1 MLADLFSPQNQ
12 QLNQKYPAQA
22 LDKIFHR
29 AHWAVLRSRSFSPVP
44 ELWVPV
50 LRALCEGRESAMPAQ
65 PDFRSPPRECHFR
78 NSRPQA
84 NLPAFTQGCN
94 RSSAPKRDNPGKAF
108 CFVLLPA
115 RTTAGTKARNTV

>member
-44 ELWVPV
+44 ELWVP
-50 LRALCEGRESAMPAQ
+50 RP
-65 PDFRSPPRECHFR
+65 
-78 NSRPQA
+78 SRP
-84 NLPAFTQGCN
+84 L
-94 RSSAPKRDNPGKAF
+94 RR
-108 CFVLLPA
+108 
-115 RTTAGTKARNTV
+115 AGVGDACATGFSQPPT